1 MKVLPLAAPARE
13 GAWFI
18 AVGAGAAA
26 THAAVFWLA
35 QHALLA
41 ELANAL
47 GFIVAFF
54 VSFAGHRWLSFR
66 DAATGMGQSLLR
78 FALTALAGF
87 ALNELVFSA
96 LLRLAHWPSWLA
108 LVAAMLVAACQT
120 FVLGRYWA
128 FRR

>member
-1 MKVLPLAAPARE
+1 MSLVRPRE
-13 GAWFI
+13 GFWFLV
-18 AVGAGAAA
+18 VGTAAAA

-87 ALNELVFSA
+87 AVNELVFSA

-108 LVAAMLVAACQT
+108 LLAAMLVAAGQT